1 MTALITTQRYNWMG
15 YNGTE
20 TEEVDTALM
29 RAADMPSNNYNYLHR
44 QRVIMELKE
53 RLLQIKRELDLAPP
67 EDRHSEEEAR
77 RRRQEQKRLEEEER
91 MRREAEEAERAEA
104 ERQRL
109 ELEAAEEEAR
119 RQQEAMEREATQ
131 RKNMH
136 EIDLNSDDSDASD
149 EYSAVLEARAWTQKE
164 IDEAIEG
171 FVKGT
176 RSLLSCTGNGYV
188 SYLDGSTHPTT
199 DKLDAYNVS
208 KLEDLTTAVA
218 GTYFDM
224 PAAEEHSLEGVC
236 AARDERDVARKKL
249 EALRA
254 LEDRTYSVRIR
265 STEKDADGQPKQQLT
280 PDDSDVSALTV
291 NFEAAKQLS
300 ETIRKAYNEKASASG
315 NVIAAA
321 LCMRAISASPEAEAA
336 VTVLE
341 SESKKQR
348 VAM

>member
-29 RAADMPSNNYNYLHR
+29 RAADMPLNNYNYLHR

-77 RRRQEQKRLEEEER
+77 RRRQEEKRLEEER

-109 ELEAAEEEAR
+109 ELEAADKEAR
-119 RQQEAMEREATQ
+119 RQQEAMEREAME
-131 RKNMH
+131 RKRMH
-136 EIDLNSDDSDASD
+136 GIDLNSDDSDASD

-171 FVKGT
+171 FAKGT
-176 RSLLSCTGNGYV
+176 RSLLSFTGNGYV

-208 KLEDLTTAVA
+208 KLEDLTTAMA
-218 GTYFDM
+218 GTHFNM
-224 PAAEEHSLEGVC
+224 PAAEEHSLEEVC

-265 STEKDADGQPKQQLT
+265 SAEKDANGQPKQQLT
-280 PDDSDVSALTV
+280 PDDSDLSALTV
-291 NFEAAKQLS
+291 KFEAAKQLF
-300 ETIRKAYNEKASASG
+300 ETLRKACNEKASASG
-315 NVIAAA
+315 NAIAAA
-321 LCMRAISASPEAEAA
+321 LCMRATSASPEAEAA

-348 VAM
+348 AAM